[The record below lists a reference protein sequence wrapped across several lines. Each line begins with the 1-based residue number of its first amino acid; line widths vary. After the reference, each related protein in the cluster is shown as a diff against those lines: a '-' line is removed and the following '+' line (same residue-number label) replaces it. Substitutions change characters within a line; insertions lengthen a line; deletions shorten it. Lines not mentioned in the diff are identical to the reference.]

1 MWRVMSVAIRN
12 KGIRNAA
19 ALVGCGTLLVVLPA
33 ADSSGAPTASASAGK
48 NCTKSRAKLNKSR
61 KAARKSLVRCPGGG
75 GSASS
80 SGTTTTTS
88 PTTTTPPPTT
98 TTPPPTTTTPPPTT
112 TTPPPDPAPNLECP
126 LAQAGSTIGMTVPSS
141 CTVVASDTASNPDP
155 IPFWGKIDCQDSS
168 RESQQTSGGDSHVTA
183 TGTSQ
188 GNSAFRRAT
197 VFDGDNVWGER
208 CELGNNWSQPTGAT
222 PAGPGPTIFYRE
234 GERRVTYA
242 SLRLPNS
249 TPMGSSWRTVL
260 QMKQV
265 QPYNNPTPGPI
276 IELQLRNNQWMLVN
290 SWNGV
295 WTAPA
300 QTNTWTRFAF
310 DITYSANPN
319 IGTIKVYAD
328 LNGDGDFGDAN
339 EQSSVIHTATL
350 EAETSTSS
358 YSPYS
363 VGQSIPD
370 HLRAGIYQDP
380 NYSCPTGCSMDVDN
394 VQVVRS

>member
-1 MWRVMSVAIRN
+1 MARLMFVAARN
-12 KGIRNAA
+12 KGILKAA
-19 ALVGCGTLLVVLPA
+19 GLVACGALLLVLPA
-33 ADSSGAPTASASAGK
+33 ADSSGAQTASASAGK

-61 KAARKSLVRCPGGG
+61 KARKSLVRCSGGG
-75 GSASS
+75 GSGSG
-80 SGTTTTTS
+80 SGTTTTT
-88 PTTTTPPPTT
+88 PPT
-98 TTPPPTTTTPPPTT
+98 TTTTPPPTT
-112 TTPPPDPAPNLECP
+112 TTPPPDPAPNPECP

-141 CTVVASDTASNPDP
+141 CTIVASDTASNPDP
-155 IPFWGKIDCQDSS
+155 VPFWGKIDCQTSS
-168 RESQQTSGGDSHVTA
+168 RDQQQTAGGDSHLTA
-183 TGTSQ
+183 DGTTQ

-197 VFDGDNVWGER
+197 VIDGDNVWGER
-208 CELGNNWSQPTGAT
+208 CELGNNWSQPTGAA

-234 GERRVTYA
+234 GERRLTYA
-242 SLRLPNS
+242 SLRLPSS
-249 TPMGSSWRTVL
+249 TPMGNDWRTVL

-265 QPYNNPTPGPI
+265 QPYNNPTPAPI
-276 IELQLRNNQWMLVN
+276 LELQLEGNHWMFIN
-290 SWNGV
+290 SWNTV

-300 QTNTWTRFAF
+300 QQNVWTRFAF

-350 EAETSTSS
+350 EAETTTSS

-370 HLRAGIYQDP
+370 HLRTGIYQNP
-380 NYSCPTGCSMDVDN
+380 NYSCPTGCSMDLDN
-394 VQVVRS
+394 VQVIRP